1 MQQIS
6 AYRHQRSVE
15 EAQGEISAGTQAAA
29 LQSGEH
35 LTCDGEAAPAD
46 KKSRDDNRLRSGR
59 QLQDAA
65 GEFKRAD
72 KQRISGK
79 EGRKHTKEHHI
90 SADQQRCMTPVSH

>member
-15 EAQGEISAGTQAAA
+15 EAQGEISAGTKAAA

-35 LTCDGEAAPAD
+35 LTRDGEAAPAD
-46 KKSRDDNRLRSGR
+46 KKSRDDNRLRPGR

-65 GEFKRAD
+65 GELQRTD
-72 KQRISGK
+72 KQRIAGK
-79 EGRKHTKEHHI
+79 EG
-90 SADQQRCMTPVSH
+90 

>member
-15 EAQGEISAGTQAAA
+15 EAQGEISAGIQAAA

-35 LTCDGEAAPAD
+35 LTRYGEAAPAD
-46 KKSRDDNRLRSGR
+46 KKSRDDNRLRTGR
-59 QLQDAA
+59 QLQYSA

-72 KQRISGK
+72 KQRIAGK
-79 EGRKHTKEHHI
+79 EG
-90 SADQQRCMTPVSH
+90 